1 MLGGLFWS
9 FCERP
14 EPATSTF
21 SSHIYKEDSI
31 PLYLDL
37 RRSNVTYPDQPG
49 LIFVHGG
56 GFSTGS
62 RDAPPVQCFLDSM
75 ASKGITSASI
85 SYTLTRKGRGFGC
98 DVPISEKQTAIR
110 LAGQELMAA
119 KNWLTKQAHLQLPR
133 HWIAVGSSA
142 GAEAALWAGYQ
153 SSPESW
159 SGVVSFAGALDGQLN
174 VPENAPPL
182 FAIHGAC
189 DPVVPSRRSLH
200 RQCSPKSPGAWMLC
214 GGLCWADSLI
224 EAGYAASTWT
234 ECEGGHRV
242 CSTALV
248 DPRVHEALLDWIQ
261 ALPLG
266 DNIAWRDGNG
276 RLIRESQP
284 SCPPCH

>member
-1 MLGGLFWS
+1 MFGGLFWS
-9 FCERP
+9 FCES
-14 EPATSTF
+14 ASQAVCTF
-21 SSHIYKEDSI
+21 SSHIYKEDSV
-31 PLYLDL
+31 PLFLDL
-37 RRSNVTYPDQPG
+37 RRPPAPDSSQPG

-56 GFSTGS
+56 GFSQGS
-62 RDAPPVQCFLDSM
+62 RDALPVKCFLDSM
-75 ASKGITSASI
+75 ASMGITSASI
-85 SYTLTRKGRGFGC
+85 SYTLTRKGLGFGC
-98 DVPISEKQTAIR
+98 DVPVSEKQTAIR

-119 KNWLTKQAHLQLPR
+119 KNWLTQQTHLQLPG

-142 GAEAALWAGYQ
+142 GAEAALWAGYE

-174 VPENAPPL
+174 VPEHAPPL

-189 DPVVPSRRSLH
+189 DPVVPSRRNLH
-200 RQCSPKSPGAWMLC
+200 RQCAPNSPGAWMLC

-242 CSTALV
+242 CNTALV
-248 DPRVHEALLDWIQ
+248 DPRVHQALLDWIQ
-261 ALPLG
+261 ALPYG
-266 DNIAWRDGNG
+266 DNIAWQDGQR
-276 RLIRESQP
+276 RLSREPQP